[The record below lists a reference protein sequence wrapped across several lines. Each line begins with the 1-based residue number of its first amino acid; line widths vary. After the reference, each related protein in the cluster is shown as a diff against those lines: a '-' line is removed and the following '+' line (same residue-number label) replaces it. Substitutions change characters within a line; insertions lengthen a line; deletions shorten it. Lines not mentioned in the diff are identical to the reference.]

1 MILSQ
6 NHNKRFQEIRQ
17 DIHDGL
23 DKIHS
28 NEKVVNGFYV
38 TEVEKQLKEI
48 SQRKY
53 ALLVTSGSH
62 AITIALQAHG
72 LTHGDAVIVT
82 NYSCPASLS
91 SVMVGGFEP
100 VFCEIN
106 EHGNM
111 DPTQLPSLLSPRV
124 KGVVATGLY
133 GDMHDHDA
141 IKKFCDDNGL
151 VYVNDAAQ
159 SQFALCNGIDSLKCG
174 DTVAMSFADNKPIPT
189 IGTYGAILTDD
200 DAVYNM
206 VRSLRKNGKA
216 THDEPYLMAG
226 YSSHPEEDK
235 ALQIH
240 ATMPHFRKWID
251 RRVEIGD
258 IYDEAFKG
266 KIDVRKKPA
275 YSKWNGHKY
284 SIFVK
289 DKLWSHDK
297 LNDMGV
303 QTERHY
309 LDNFAS
315 LDWTPTSTSNFSVT
329 DKFVKQSLTIPN
341 NPHMSNDD
349 VDFVIDCVLKH
360 QK

>member
-1 MILSQ
+1 MASTLQ
-6 NHNKRFQEIRQ
+6 K
-17 DIHDGL
+17 
-23 DKIHS
+23 
-28 NEKVVNGFYV
+28 
-38 TEVEKQLKEI
+38 LKNN
-48 SQRKY
+48 Y
-53 ALLVTSGSH
+53 
-62 AITIALQAHG
+62 G

-111 DPTQLPSLLSPRV
+111 DPNQLPSLLSPRV

-159 SQFALCNGIDSLKCG
+159 SQFALCNGIDSLN
-174 DTVAMSFADNKPIPT
+174 DN
-189 IGTYGAILTDD
+189 
-200 DAVYNM
+200 AVYNM

-240 ATMPHFRKWID
+240 ATIPHFRKWID

-266 KIDVRKKPA
+266 KIDERKKPA

>member
-1 MILSQ
+1 MIFSQ
-6 NHNKRFQEIRQ
+6 NHNKRFQVIRQ
-17 DIHDGL
+17 DIHNGL

-28 NEKVVNGFYV
+28 NEKVVNGYYV
-38 TEVEKQLKEI
+38 TEVEKQLKEL
-48 SQRKY
+48 SKRKY

-62 AITIALQAHG
+62 AITIALQANG
-72 LTHGDAVIVT
+72 LKHGDAVIVT

-111 DPTQLPSLLSPRV
+111 DPAYLPSLMNP
-124 KGVVATGLY
+124 KIKAVVATALY

-141 IKKFCDDNGL
+141 VKKFCDDNGL

-159 SQFALCNGIDSLKCG
+159 SQFALCNGIDSLACG
-174 DTVAMSFADNKPIPT
+174 DTVAISFADNKAIPT
-189 IGTYGAILTDD
+189 IGT
-200 DAVYNM
+200 
-206 VRSLRKNGKA
+206 
-216 THDEPYLMAG
+216 
-226 YSSHPEEDK
+226 
-235 ALQIH
+235 
-240 ATMPHFRKWID
+240 
-251 RRVEIGD
+251 
-258 IYDEAFKG
+258 
-266 KIDVRKKPA
+266 KPA

-284 SIFVK
+284 SLFVA

-297 LNDMGV
+297 LNEMGV

-315 LDWTPTSTSNFSVT
+315 LDWTPNSTFNFAVT
-329 DKFVKQSLTIPN
+329 DRFVKQSLTIPN
-341 NPHMSNDD
+341 NPHMTNED